1 MKYTLEIIAVVTI
14 LVFAG
19 IFLVQNAELQKN
31 LKPGEETWGGADSNA
46 AKVIEST
53 GYTPWMQPF
62 WEPPSS
68 EIATLFFCLQA
79 ALGSLV
85 IGYFFGYYRGKA
97 DGAKVK

>member
-1 MKYTLEIIAVVTI
+1 MKYTLEIIVVVTI
-14 LVFAG
+14 IIFAG
-19 IFLVQNAELQKN
+19 IFVLQNAQIQKN
-31 LKPGEETWGGADSNA
+31 LKPGEEAWSGSDSSA
-46 AKVIEST
+46 AKAIESS

-68 EIATLFFCLQA
+68 EIATLLFCLQA

-97 DGAKVK
+97 DGARLK